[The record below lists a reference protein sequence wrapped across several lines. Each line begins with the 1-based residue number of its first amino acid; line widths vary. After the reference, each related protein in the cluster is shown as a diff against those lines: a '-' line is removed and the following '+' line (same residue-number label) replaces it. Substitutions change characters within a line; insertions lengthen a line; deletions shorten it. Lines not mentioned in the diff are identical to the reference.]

1 MRSKPVV
8 PRQGSLFPSTGFA
21 PPHPRLRVGEP
32 PTPEEAARVLE
43 RIAHC
48 QALLDD
54 PTGSVRRGH

>member
-1 MRSKPVV
+1 MPSKPTE
-8 PRQGSLFPSTGFA
+8 PRQGRLFPNTGFA
-21 PPHPRLRVGEP
+21 PPPPRLRVGEP

-54 PTGSVRRGH
+54 PTGPVRRGH